1 MTAVIGTE
9 KEVMHLC
16 ERLEHICAQQRE
28 FSVLLEEL
36 IELLMLPS
44 EDVLRILKG
53 LLVPMDQEVDSLILS
68 LGTLRL
74 KSSREAT

>member
-1 MTAVIGTE
+1 MTAMTATE
-9 KEVMHLC
+9 KEVMYFC
-16 ERLEHICAQQRE
+16 ELLESISAKQRE
-28 FSVLLEEL
+28 FLTLLEET

-44 EDVLRILKG
+44 EDVLRLLKG

-74 KSSREAT
+74 KSAREAT